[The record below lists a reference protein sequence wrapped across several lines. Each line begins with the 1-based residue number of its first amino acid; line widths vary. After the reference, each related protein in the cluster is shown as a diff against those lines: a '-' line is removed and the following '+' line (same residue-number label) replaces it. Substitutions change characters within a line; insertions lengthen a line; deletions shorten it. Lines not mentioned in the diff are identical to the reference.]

1 MRLAKLRSLLV
12 SARNSTGFI
21 DFGRKCVLRIVSLRP
36 RATAAVAGNDE
47 IAYGLWLSFRQHGI
61 KVPDDISLVGFDDR
75 EEAIPMD
82 PQLSKKWPPRRRQ
95 PAPRIGGPSPQ
106 GGYRGGIHENAFR
119 TFALAA
125 GGF

>member
-1 MRLAKLRSLLV
+1 LV

-75 EEAIPMD
+75 EEAMLMD
-82 PQLSKKWPPRRRQ
+82 PQLSTVRVHKEAIVEACMKMLLERLHTPQAAFSRRILPTEIIIRGTVR
-95 PAPRIGGPSPQ
+95 RI
-106 GGYRGGIHENAFR
+106 
-119 TFALAA
+119 
-125 GGF
+125 